1 MHNMIRKSIAG
12 ILCMV
17 TCITASVDTYAAEN
31 IYSFSS
37 VSLQTEGTS
46 QYNAESRGDIESE
59 AKETRNVNELESEE
73 SITNTMIS
81 VAEESNDTT
90 EQELET
96 HTEIK
101 NETESKSDI
110 KTDVET
116 SAEPEA
122 ESNIETETN
131 TKTETTTETETNSI
145 TETSDVINTE

>member
-1 MHNMIRKSIAG
+1 MIRKSIAG

-101 NETESKSDI
+101 NENRI
-110 KTDVET
+110 KIRHKNRCRNECGARSRVKYRDR
-116 SAEPEA
+116 
-122 ESNIETETN
+122 NKYQN
-131 TKTETTTETETNSI
+131 
-145 TETSDVINTE
+145 